1 MIKHLPFNEFDMSA
15 ITNAVSRYKDA
26 GLLADYNI
34 EKKAAGVVSI
44 LFENPTTR
52 DGSLVVFEVHKLA
65 GRGWFGVRAR
75 WVVQLR
81 SRRAEGAT
89 TEKQGCVA
97 GRMLT
102 HALTEAENDAL
113 LGFRSTRNF
122 ESALKAN

>member
-1 MIKHLPFNEFDMSA
+1 MIKHLPFNEFDMAA
-15 ITNAVSRYKDA
+15 ITNAVSRYKDE

-34 EKKAAGVVSI
+34 EQKAAGVVSI

-65 GRGWFGVRAR
+65 RRGWFGVRAR

-81 SRRAEGAT
+81 SRRAGSAT
-89 TEKQGCVA
+89 AEEQGCIA

-102 HALTEAENDAL
+102 HALTEAENDVL

-122 ESALKAN
+122 ELASKAK

>member
-1 MIKHLPFNEFDMSA
+1 MSA

-81 SRRAEGAT
+81 SRRAESAT
-89 TEKQGCVA
+89 AEKQGCVA